1 MATAT
6 QRTTLV
12 GIFDSVEGARRAV
25 EELHRAGFGDHQI
38 TMVHH
43 HTPEG
48 DVEVTDLDAA
58 KAAQVSGE
66 TKEAPASALG
76 AVTGALVGGAVAAAS
91 MAIPGLGAVTLL
103 GSLIGTGV
111 LAGVATGVVGGA
123 VGGGIVGA
131 LVGLDFPEH
140 EARLYEQ
147 ELKAGRAL
155 VGVRAGDR
163 SNEAWDII
171 RLNGGRELE
180 QEVVDVL
187 PVVEEAPADVPPA
200 KEPPLNPGL

>member
-6 QRTTLV
+6 HSSTLV
-12 GIFDSVEGARRAV
+12 GIFDTQEAAHRAV
-25 EELHRAGFGDHQI
+25 EELHRAGFRNHQI

-43 HTPEG
+43 ATPQG

-66 TKEAPASALG
+66 TKEAKVSALG
-76 AVTGALVGGAVAAAS
+76 AVAGALVGGAVAAATL
-91 MAIPGLGAVTLL
+91 AIPGLGAVVVA
-103 GSLIGTGV
+103 GSLIGTGA

-123 VGGGIVGA
+123 VGGGIIGA
-131 LVGLDFPEH
+131 LVGLDFPEE
-140 EARLYEQ
+140 EAQLYEQ

-163 SNEAWDII
+163 ANEAWDIL
-171 RLNGGRELE
+171 RLNGGRELSHGAP
-180 QEVVDVL
+180 VDVL
-187 PVVEEAPADVPPA
+187 PEVHESISPMDT
-200 KEPPLNPGL
+200 GL